1 MSFVLKVVKAL
12 FDALLGLV
20 DALDVL
26 VDALH
31 ALRELTKV
39 SLCDEL
45 PFLILNKVLVL
56 LTCKQLTNIVRAL
69 PIADLKVLY
78 SSLDEFTDALHGFF
92 KLVNLLSFMC
102 ISDDHKE
109 FFIIFFACYTP

>member
-12 FDALLGLV
+12 F

-45 PFLILNKVLVL
+45 PFLILNNVLVL
-56 LTCKQLTNIVRAL
+56 LTCK
-69 PIADLKVLY
+69 
-78 SSLDEFTDALHGFF
+78 
-92 KLVNLLSFMC
+92 
-102 ISDDHKE
+102 
-109 FFIIFFACYTP
+109 

>member
-12 FDALLGLV
+12 FDAQDVLV
-20 DALDVL
+20 DALDVLVEALDVL

-45 PFLILNKVLVL
+45 PFLILNNVLVL
-56 LTCKQLTNIVRAL
+56 LTCK
-69 PIADLKVLY
+69 
-78 SSLDEFTDALHGFF
+78 
-92 KLVNLLSFMC
+92 
-102 ISDDHKE
+102 
-109 FFIIFFACYTP
+109 